1 MRSITRSSYI
11 REEASGMLGKL
22 IGEIRSVL
30 KVSKSQRSI
39 VIMSQYE
46 AQASGLRGCMK
57 CD

>member
-1 MRSITRSSYI
+1 
-11 REEASGMLGKL
+11 MLGKL